1 MQVLRDVR
9 IITFPLVIV
18 FHYWAVYSTMAVSN
32 LEQDS
37 AIMQA
42 SQQLGYQNTA
52 IKSFME
58 GRDLYISLPTGSG
71 TLLSF
76 SVLPYAFDYLSNASI
91 VSWWSFHP

>member
-1 MQVLRDVR
+1 M
-9 IITFPLVIV
+9 VIV

-42 SQQLGYQNTA
+42 SQQLGYARTRPDQNTA